1 MKQVVSCYSRV
12 LQFTGFPDMPGS
24 GQIRRR
30 SSTCSLPAALRLAEH
45 PSPSPTLIDHHGS
58 GVKRSISGY
67 NLTGCGSRPNSDII
81 DDPSF
86 LDHAILQA
94 GPFIPTNA
102 PPYSTPCETPP
113 PDTMSIHSDTENP
126 GIQEII
132 HQPSLQR
139 KNAMRIRH
147 NPSNPGELVM
157 DFVVEDHMQQQHK
170 MMGQPITTAAILPQM
185 PAAPPMHFTNH
196 PHPQNPN
203 WPGHMMSGPRP
214 AMLPPNIQYHPIRQP
229 GAQPIPQFPAGVNVN
244 GLPGGMIRPFPPQ
257 ISFVPNH
264 IQPTAGFPPQF
275 PPRGNNAG
283 LVMCCNCGQHGH
295 IGSQCGHATPDN
307 QNKCK
312 LPTNS

>member
-1 MKQVVSCYSRV
+1 MQ
-12 LQFTGFPDMPGS
+12 QFTGFPDMPGS

-45 PSPSPTLIDHHGS
+45 PSPSPTLIDHHGG

-67 NLTGCGSRPNSDII
+67 NLTGRGSRPNSDII

-102 PPYSTPCETPP
+102 PPYNPPSETPP
-113 PDTMSIHSDTENP
+113 LDTMSVHSDTEIP
-126 GIQEII
+126 PVQELI

-147 NPSNPGELVM
+147 NPNNPGEFVM
-157 DFVVEDHMQQQHK
+157 DYVVEDAGLIQQQHHK
-170 MMGQPITTAAILPQM
+170 LMGPPITSAAMLPPQM
-185 PAAPPMHFTNH
+185 TPPPMHFTNH

-203 WPGHMMSGPRP
+203 WPGHMMPGARP
-214 AMLPPNIQYHPIRQP
+214 GMLPPNIQYHPIRQP
-229 GAQPIPQFPAGVNVN
+229 GGQPIPQFPAGVN

-264 IQPTAGFPPQF
+264 IQPTVGFPPQF
-275 PPRGNNAG
+275 PPRGNNAT

-295 IGSQCGHATPDN
+295 IGAQCSHATPDN

-312 LPTNS
+312 